1 MTGGNMSSF
10 IMDVGKLW
18 LEWRGRRR
26 PVPRYIFQENEIV
39 SPPYRKS
46 TSHLWQAMYLNLHP
60 THFAVAIGPTG
71 KMYNLQGGYNVLPP
85 GRYNVHYIDR
95 QSRVTRLP
103 RIEEKTYDGAKVA
116 LELVITYR
124 VVDPIKALEIQQ
136 PVETLLD
143 FIQSDLKEFIRSHK
157 YDEIIGDLKGHKLQN
172 EELVQYIRGHHMARS
187 PICKLFY
194 IMDVVIKERIGDPKI
209 IEQREKLQ
217 INQRQFDTQSE
228 LQRQN
233 QELERRVTEQDAVI
247 RRMKVEAEGNLQE
260 STRKIE
266 MQKIE
271 LERARQEFQYRQDKW
286 MKAMGAIDLALSSP
300 AHSRDPQVLQGIQ
313 QLLGTM
319 GVSPASAA
327 EAGARQ
333 KGRLGQEEPQTP
345 NPEDMDSLTNNLL
358 SLLARKKF

>member
-1 MTGGNMSSF
+1 MSSF

-18 LEWRGRRR
+18 LEWKGRRK
-26 PVPRYIFQENEIV
+26 PAPRYKFQENEIL

-46 TSHLWQAMYLNLHP
+46 ASHLWQAIYLNLHP

-71 KMYNLQGGYNVLPP
+71 KMFNLQGGYNVLPP
-85 GRYNVHYIDR
+85 GSYNVHYVDR

-103 RIEEKTYDGAKVA
+103 RTEEKTYDGAKVA
-116 LELVITYR
+116 LELVVTYR
-124 VVDPIKALEIQQ
+124 VVDPVKALEIQQ
-136 PVETLLD
+136 PVETLLE

-157 YDEIIGDLKGHKLQN
+157 FDEIIGDLQGHKIEN
-172 EELVQYIRGHHMARS
+172 EELAQYIRAHHMARS

-233 QELERRVTEQDAVI
+233 QELERRVTEQDASI
-247 RRMKVEAEGNLQE
+247 RRMKVESEANLQE
-260 STRKIE
+260 YTKKIE
-266 MQKIE
+266 LQKIE
-271 LERARQEFQYRQDKW
+271 LERARADFLYRQEKW
-286 MKAMGAIDLALSSP
+286 MRAMDAISQALSSP

-313 QLLGTM
+313 QLLGAM
-319 GVSPASAA
+319 GVSPAPSA
-327 EAGARQ
+327 EAVA
-333 KGRLGQEEPQTP
+333 GQENRPVQEPDQTP
-345 NPEDMDSLTNNLL
+345 NPEDVDSLTTNLL
-358 SLLARKKF
+358 SLLSRRPF